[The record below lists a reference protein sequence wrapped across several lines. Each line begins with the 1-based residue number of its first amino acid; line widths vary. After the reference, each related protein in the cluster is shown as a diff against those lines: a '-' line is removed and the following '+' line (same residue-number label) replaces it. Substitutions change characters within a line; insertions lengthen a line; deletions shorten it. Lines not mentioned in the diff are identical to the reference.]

1 MRRPAGR
8 SYLQRKEGGHLRQHS
23 AVAHNAARARQD
35 SPEGS
40 GGEGHGA
47 PDVHR
52 VAQDVE
58 RETLDA
64 VAHEDPKVVP
74 EERAC
79 DAEGPGGRDDERLAE
94 HEEHGG
100 DERVEGLGEDLLARL
115 LQQSAVVAANGASAH
130 GRGEA
135 GDGESGHSQGVA
147 DHASGEDAEREEVA
161 AVPRVPAKHARY
173 RLVPVLCA

>member
-8 SYLQRKEGGHLRQHS
+8 SYLSRERREGVYINSLLWHTTRY
-23 AVAHNAARARQD
+23 ARGRTQG

-47 PDVHR
+47 PDIHR
-52 VAQDVE
+52 VTQNVE
-58 RETLDA
+58 GETLDA
-64 VAHEDPKVVP
+64 VAHEDTEVVP

-115 LQQSAVVAANGASAH
+115 LQECAVVAANNGASEH
-130 GRGEA
+130 G
-135 GDGESGHSQGVA
+135 
-147 DHASGEDAEREEVA
+147 
-161 AVPRVPAKHARY
+161 
-173 RLVPVLCA
+173 

>member
-1 MRRPAGR
+1 MVVERRLELLLGLAVGFCRVGGSLRGVDHVGEGALEAEGDQVDDVDVNRDEEASGALVPTKKRGGR
-8 SYLQRKEGGHLRQHS
+8 VYVNTLLLHTTRH
-23 AVAHNAARARQD
+23 ARGRTQD

-40 GGEGHGA
+40 GREGHGA

-58 RETLDA
+58 GETLDA
-64 VAHEDPKVVP
+64 VAHEDPEVVP

-79 DAEGPGGRDDERLAE
+79 DAEGPGRRDDERLAE

-115 LQQSAVVAANGASAH
+115 L
-130 GRGEA
+130 
-135 GDGESGHSQGVA
+135 
-147 DHASGEDAEREEVA
+147 
-161 AVPRVPAKHARY
+161 
-173 RLVPVLCA
+173 